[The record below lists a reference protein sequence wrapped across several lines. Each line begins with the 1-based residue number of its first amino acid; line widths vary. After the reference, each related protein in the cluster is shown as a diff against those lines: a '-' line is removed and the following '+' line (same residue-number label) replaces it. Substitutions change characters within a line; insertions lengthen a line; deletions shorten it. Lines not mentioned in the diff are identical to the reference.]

1 MQSSSLRGIAA
12 MLAAV
17 ATFSVMDV
25 TMKHL
30 VQTYPA
36 MQVTFLRGV
45 ASLPFLLCATGM
57 FGRWTDLIPKRWWLH
72 LVRGVLN
79 VGLLVLFVYA
89 VGSLSLADT
98 YAIYMSGPLLITA
111 LSAPLLGEHI
121 GWRRWSAVLIG
132 LCGVLV
138 VLRPTGLGLISL
150 GGLAALASAAC
161 YAVSSIMIRVLA
173 RTDSGAAISFWA
185 VFLVAVISGP
195 LAIGGWVAMRWE
207 EHWPWLLV
215 LGLSGAFGQYFIT
228 TAFHLAAPPVI
239 APLEYTALMW
249 GMLFDWLLWHTV
261 PGSRMLLGAT
271 IIVGS
276 GLYVIYRE
284 ATLKR
289 RTAAATTA
297 DASPGTAPA
306 PRRPAPEAPPPPP
319 SR

>member
-1 MQSSSLRGIAA
+1 

-30 VQTYPA
+30 AQTYPA
-36 MQVTFLRGV
+36 MQVTFLRGA
-45 ASLPFLLCATGM
+45 ASLPFLLCATGL
-57 FGRWTDLIPKRWWLH
+57 FGRWPDLIPKRWGLH
-72 LVRGVLN
+72 LARGCLS
-79 VGLLVLFVYA
+79 VGLLMLFVYA
-89 VGSLSLADT
+89 VRSLSLANT
-98 YAIYMSGPLLITA
+98 YAIYMSAPLLITA

-138 VLRPTGLGLISL
+138 VLKPTGIGLISL
-150 GGLAALASAAC
+150 GGLAALGSAVCYAASA
-161 YAVSSIMIRVLA
+161 IIIRVQA
-173 RTDSGAAISFWA
+173 RTESGAAISFWA
-185 VFLVAVISGP
+185 IFLVAAFSGP
-195 LAIGGWVAMRWE
+195 LAVDGWTAMRWQD
-207 EHWPWLLV
+207 HWPWLLT

-228 TAFHLAAPPVI
+228 MAFRLAAPPVV

-249 GMLFDWLLWHTV
+249 GMMFDWLIWQTV
-261 PGSRMLLGAT
+261 PGSRMLLGAA

-289 RTAAATTA
+289 RAAAATTA

-306 PRRPAPEAPPPPP
+306 PRQPAPEVPPRPP